1 MSTGKPAFECTNGCT
16 TPVARR
22 GMCPACAAERRAAQ
36 IWVRDE
42 TARIRVQCGVELPQ
56 HVELLSPLPVM
67 PVAAPESP
75 QEPREVRK
83 AAPDMAGPPT
93 SAKERLGL
101 NTLLTPP
108 PPPKHSPD
116 MSRSARVR
124 LAAKAAE
131 ARYEAIKAWIPAGRV
146 FTEREAATFCGASV
160 NTTRTT
166 LQKLGVEGLIQP
178 VRGRGWARAGWE
190 EPQSPAVRAIR
201 QLRERGPMDIA
212 DLSRAVGVGATQLR
226 KALHDSGKTR
236 IEQGRVRLREGV

>member
-1 MSTGKPAFECTNGCT
+1 MSTGKPTFECNRCGD
-16 TPVARR
+16 PVARR
-22 GMCPACAAERRAAQ
+22 GLCLACTEVRRAAQ
-36 IWVRDE
+36 VDVQRV
-42 TARIRVQCGVELPQ
+42 TAAIRVECGVELPQ
-56 HVELLSPLPVM
+56 HIELLSPLPTM

-83 AAPDMAGPPT
+83 AAPDMAGPPV

-101 NTLLTPP
+101 NTLMVPP

-124 LAAKAAE
+124 LATKAAE

-146 FTEREAATFCGASV
+146 FTEREAAAFCGASL

-166 LQKLGVEGLIQP
+166 LQRLGAEGLIQP
-178 VRGRGWARAGWE
+178 VRGKGWAVAGWE

-201 QLRERGPMDIA
+201 QLRERGAMDIA

-236 IEQGRVRLREGV
+236 IEAGRVRLREGK

>member
-1 MSTGKPAFECTNGCT
+1 MSTGMEGFSTGQRPCDSCGAGTRQRVGVLWLCGAHLAEY
-16 TPVARR
+16 RR
-22 GMCPACAAERRAAQ
+22 GA
-36 IWVRDE
+36 V
-42 TARIRVQCGVELPQ
+42 V
-56 HVELLSPLPVM
+56 

-75 QEPREVRK
+75 QKAPERPK
-83 AAPDMAGPPT
+83 AAPDMSGPPA

-101 NTLLTPP
+101 ATLMVPP

-124 LAAKAAE
+124 LAARAAE

-146 FTEREAATFCGASV
+146 FTEREAAAFCGASL

-166 LQKLGVEGLIQP
+166 LQKLGAEGLIQP

-236 IEQGRVRLREGV
+236 IEAGRVRLREGA

>member
-1 MSTGKPAFECTNGCT
+1 M
-16 TPVARR
+16 ARR
-22 GMCPACAAERRAAQ
+22 GLCLACTEVRRAAQ
-36 IWVRDE
+36 VDVQRV
-42 TARIRVQCGVELPQ
+42 TAAIRVECGVELPQ
-56 HVELLSPLPVM
+56 HIELLSPLPTM

-75 QEPREVRK
+75 QKAPERPK
-83 AAPDMAGPPT
+83 AAPDMALPPA
-93 SAKERLGL
+93 SARERLGL
-101 NTLLTPP
+101 ATLMVPP

-146 FTEREAATFCGASV
+146 FTEREAAAFCGASV

-166 LQKLGVEGLIQP
+166 LQKLGAEGVIVP
-178 VRGRGWARAGWE
+178 VRGKGWAVAGWE

-236 IEQGRVRLREGV
+236 IEAGRVRLREGV